1 MSVGITQHLDG
12 SIHHLDG
19 MQIDDDG
26 SQGLP
31 VSVNVGSA
39 LSILQARGARSHGGT
54 TQNKYMNFFPMW
66 TSDIDIGLNE
76 VVVPNHKQ
84 GFFGSKDYLSLVW
97 YLISSVVMMMRLIA
111 QIKPSISTSQKLSLA
126 I

>member
-1 MSVGITQHLDG
+1 MD
-12 SIHHLDG
+12 
-19 MQIDDDG
+19 
-26 SQGLP
+26 
-31 VSVNVGSA
+31 
-39 LSILQARGARSHGGT
+39 
-54 TQNKYMNFFPMW
+54 K

-84 GFFGSKDYLSLVW
+84 GSFGSKDYLSLVW
-97 YLISSVVMMMRLIA
+97 YLISSVVMMVRLIA